1 MPEEQ
6 RTAVFEAKK
15 KQSQDERVA
24 YWKENQLVPPCKESE
39 RGSITGEPQ
48 GIEAKAAA
56 IVDRCGN
63 VLWSKNGQEK
73 MQVAS
78 TTKVP
83 TMLVAA
89 HYGNKNDKI
98 TYSKHASAI
107 VGSGGDRAVGY
118 TNGLD
123 DELHKMISES
133 NNKTTVAVGAHIGG
147 IIDPEAKTE
156 YQKLVAF
163 MKEMNEMVKKV
174 GAVNSYFINPNGLG
188 GGGQATEETTNAG
201 SGTYIDYLPDS
212 PAYDEWYSTAEDL
225 TDYMTG
231 GSITVA
237 PLAEEIDDGYD
248 AFKKA
253 DGTYVV
259 LPVPTTGTYN
269 KTLEYGDSYTM
280 EGLAPGFEEFYEE
293 NTTDTNVAY
302 VVLPVI
308 TGVDLGDSTTT
319 MTLHGVKSDY
329 VNTYNISVVENPVEE
344 TTTVVATQEGS
355 ADAPNTG
362 VATSSDSS
370 VKSNNALMAAMA
382 AGVTTMAG
390 AFVVLKKRTRK

>member
-15 KQSQDERVA
+15 KQIQDERVA

-83 TMLVAA
+83 TMLVAV

-212 PAYDEWYSTAEDL
+212 PAYDEWYSTAEDMAMITRAAFL
-225 TDYMTG
+225 QNEWSRDIMSTYKNWNTWEYSSIGDSRSLG
-231 GSITVA
+231 G
-237 PLAEEIDDGYD
+237 
-248 AFKKA
+248 K
-253 DGTYVV
+253 
-259 LPVPTTGTYN
+259 TGT
-269 KTLEYGDSYTM
+269 TEYAHLVTAINIDGREYYTAVLG
-280 EGLAPGFEEFYEE
+280 EKDKGYARYA
-293 NTTDTNVAY
+293 DTKRLYA
-302 VVLPVI
+302 
-308 TGVDLGDSTTT
+308 
-319 MTLHGVKSDY
+319 
-329 VNTYNISVVENPVEE
+329 
-344 TTTVVATQEGS
+344 
-355 ADAPNTG
+355 
-362 VATSSDSS
+362 
-370 VKSNNALMAAMA
+370 
-382 AGVTTMAG
+382 
-390 AFVVLKKRTRK
+390 VLK